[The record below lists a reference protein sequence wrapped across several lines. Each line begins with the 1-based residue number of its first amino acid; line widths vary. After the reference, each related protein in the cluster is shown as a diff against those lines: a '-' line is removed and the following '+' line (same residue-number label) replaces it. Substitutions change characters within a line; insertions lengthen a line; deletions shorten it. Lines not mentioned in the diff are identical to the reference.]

1 MSRIKNGCRGMIA
14 MIDELLK
21 RIEQLEY
28 HQELLTDFIDEADYP
43 FTRLII
49 RKNLSREEVIQ
60 FYDLCDQIN
69 KKLQEQKA
77 EGLVYFHPLLK
88 EFSKKLNKKLDVE
101 ETIEACIKQNLYI
114 ELMEELKKYI

>member
-1 MSRIKNGCRGMIA
+1 

-60 FYDLCDQIN
+60 FYDLCDQMN